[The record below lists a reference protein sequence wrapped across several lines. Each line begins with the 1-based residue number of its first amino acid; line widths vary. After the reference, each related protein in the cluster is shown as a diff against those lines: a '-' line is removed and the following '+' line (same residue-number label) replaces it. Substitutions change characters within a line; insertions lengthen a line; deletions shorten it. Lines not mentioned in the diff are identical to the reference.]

1 MSLLQDVHAGLPSCR
16 SRFRSD
22 RHRGNREPELRVPAG
37 GRRRGEHNEVAFRR
51 LGRPNR
57 PCSVKSDEVGAELVG
72 EQPSGV
78 LGAREENAP
87 GWTRKLRQQ
96 ALLRRDSRNEIDL
109 ASPRLG
115 GRLPDRCHP
124 PRFTFGPAAKL
135 SRAGD
140 ARQEE
145 PIVG

>member
-1 MSLLQDVHAGLPSCR
+1 MSLLQDVNAGLPSCR

-72 EQPSGV
+72 EQSSGV
-78 LGAREENAP
+78 LGAHEENAP
-87 GWTRKLRQQ
+87 GRTRKLR
-96 ALLRRDSRNEIDL
+96 
-109 ASPRLG
+109 
-115 GRLPDRCHP
+115 
-124 PRFTFGPAAKL
+124 K
-135 SRAGD
+135 
-140 ARQEE
+140 
-145 PIVG
+145 